1 MLFDE
6 EDASLLKKWIV
17 KRLEDI
23 SDADS
28 DVLADYVLALL
39 RHDQSKDEVK
49 QLCIEQLDDFLR
61 EHTMQFVDDV
71 FTALARKAF
80 RSVNST
86 LTGGGLSVHIPTRQ
100 DTPPPM
106 PSATSAS
113 PPGSVRRDRS
123 AGHRSAK
130 RSYFDRDEPD
140 EDDRYKPLNGRD
152 RKMPR
157 RGAGRWGARGGQQP
171 QLGMP
176 VPTVPGQLPAT
187 LPFGMPPMPP
197 VGTFPPWMPPPNPND
212 PMAAFLAAQA
222 AAAWGFPTGGSD
234 GKLDGEKKIVKKV
247 GERCKDYDEKGFCM
261 KGDMCPYEH
270 GIDHIV
276 VPGQESKSEEY
287 DPHDSMLFS
296 TSSNAVKSGRG
307 GRGGARGRGTRGSLR
322 GGRGVRAE
330 FSTTGP
336 NFDRTNT
343 KLVVEQ
349 IPEDKLSESAIRE
362 FFSTFGTV
370 ESVEIHQHKNLAIL
384 GFTTWDMAKAAYD
397 SPAPIFDNRFVK
409 VFWCKPAEDADPTS
423 TNGSQNKSFS
433 SRNEQPKEEEPKID
447 IEEVKRKQEE
457 LQKAHEEKMAK
468 KKANEEAAKK
478 LQKRTEEL
486 LMLQKEEKRK
496 LMEKLAKKHAASAK
510 KTTSAPPATPSLEA
524 LEPNNNGATSLT
536 NPEKAKADATTAALK
551 AQLEALQAEA
561 DALGIDQNEPGETFD
576 LEGFRGRGRGR
587 GRFVTA
593 GRGYVPRGRG
603 FSSTYRGRGT
613 YAPRGRGVIPT
624 IKLDNRTKRV
634 AVTIPDMKGD
644 KEEEFRHYLIN
655 NGIELEAIEPHPEK
669 DDTRI
674 FTFQDRRNAE
684 KFVFSGNEIP
694 NVGIVS
700 MAWHNAPVTIKP
712 SPSAPPSAGD
722 DNGDTHMAD
731 ANTSSDHGNDD
742 SYDLAE
748 DDEGRWLPE

>member
-1 MLFDE
+1 
-6 EDASLLKKWIV
+6 
-17 KRLEDI
+17 
-23 SDADS
+23 
-28 DVLADYVLALL
+28 VLALL

-61 EHTMQFVDDV
+61 ERLCFITSIPSQKFLTDSVDTVQFVDDV

-100 DTPPPM
+100 DSPPPM

-113 PPGSVRRDRS
+113 PRGSTHRDRS
-123 AGHRSAK
+123 AGQRSAK

-140 EDDRYKPLNGRD
+140 EDERYKPLNGRD
-152 RKMPR
+152 RKMAR
-157 RGAGRWGARGGQQP
+157 RGAGGSGRWSARGGLDANTGRGGFQQP
-171 QLGMP
+171 QLG
-176 VPTVPGQLPAT
+176 VPAPNIPGQLSVP
-187 LPFGMPPMPP
+187 LPFGMPSVPP

-222 AAAWGFPTGGSD
+222 VAAWGFPAGGPD
-234 GKLDGEKKIVKKV
+234 GKLDGEKKIIKKV

-270 GIDHIV
+270 GVDHIV
-276 VPGQESKSEEY
+276 VQSQELKSEGSLHTTLFVQHSKLIDDLEY
-287 DPHDSMLFS
+287 DPNDSMLFS
-296 TSSNAVKSGRG
+296 TSSNAAKS
-307 GRGGARGRGTRGSLR
+307 GRGGARGRGSRGSLR
-322 GGRGVRAE
+322 GGRGGRAG

-336 NFDRTNT
+336 NFDHNNT

-349 IPEDKLSESAIRE
+349 IPEDKLSESTIRE
-362 FFSTFGTV
+362 FFNTFGTV

-384 GFTTWDMAKAAYD
+384 KFTTWDMAKAAYD

-409 VFWCKPAEDADPTS
+409 VFWCKPPENADATS
-423 TNGSQNKSFS
+423 PTNGFQNRRFS
-433 SRNEQPKEEEPKID
+433 TPRSEQPMEEPKID

-468 KKANEEAAKK
+468 KKANEEAAKE

-486 LMLQKEEKRK
+486 LMLQQEEKRK
-496 LMEKLAKKHAASAK
+496 LMEKLAKKHVASAK
-510 KTTSAPPATPSLEA
+510 KTASASPATPGLETQE
-524 LEPNNNGATSLT
+524 LNGASHLI
-536 NPEKAKADATTAALK
+536 PDKAKADATTAALK

-561 DALGIDQNEPGETFD
+561 EALGIDQNESGETFD

-587 GRFVTA
+587 GRFATA

-613 YAPRGRGVIPT
+613 YTPRGRGGIPT
-624 IKLDNRTKRV
+624 MKLDNRTKRV

-644 KEEEFRHYLIN
+644 KEEEFRHYLIVCF
-655 NGIELEAIEPHPEK
+655 LR
-669 DDTRI
+669 DTRG
-674 FTFQDRRNAE
+674 E
-684 KFVFSGNEIP
+684 VFFFF
-694 NVGIVS
+694 
-700 MAWHNAPVTIKP
+700 
-712 SPSAPPSAGD
+712 
-722 DNGDTHMAD
+722 
-731 ANTSSDHGNDD
+731 
-742 SYDLAE
+742 
-748 DDEGRWLPE
+748 